1 MVCIW
6 SSFEFGCEKL
16 LQRIRFFKYD
26 LSISAGIGRIYTMT
40 RDELLRQ
47 KFILDVL
54 KQVELPLQNRDLN
67 LEIDLDD
74 IADENLYTGV

>member
-1 MVCIW
+1 
-6 SSFEFGCEKL
+6 
-16 LQRIRFFKYD
+16 
-26 LSISAGIGRIYTMT
+26 MT

-67 LEIDLDD
+67 LEIHLDD
-74 IADENLYTGV
+74 IAEENLYTGV